1 MVTMMRRRRT
11 MMTWRT
17 FEMAGKWLCATA
29 EWSKRGEAPASPQRR
44 TRSGGE
50 EEMRERREEE
60 DVVEEM
66 FTLEVKG
73 LMLCLAIIIKADN
86 AIFQVCP

>member
-1 MVTMMRRRRT
+1 

-17 FEMAGKWLCATA
+17 LEMAGKWVCATA
-29 EWSKRGEAPASPQRR
+29 EWRKRGEAPASPQRR

-60 DVVEEM
+60 EVEEEM

>member
-1 MVTMMRRRRT
+1 MMVTKRRVRRT
-11 MMTWRT
+11 LMTWRT
-17 FEMAGKWLCATA
+17 FEMAGKWVCATA

-50 EEMRERREEE
+50 EETRERREEE
-60 DVVEEM
+60 EKVEEM

-73 LMLCLAIIIKADN
+73 LMLCLAIIIN
-86 AIFQVCP
+86 AGLPIY

>member
-1 MVTMMRRRRT
+1 
-11 MMTWRT
+11 MTWRT
-17 FEMAGKWLCATA
+17 FEMAGKWVCATA

-60 DVVEEM
+60 EEAEEEM

-73 LMLCLAIIIKADN
+73 LMLCLAIMIKADN
-86 AIFQVCP
+86 AIFQVRP